1 MAKLEFAAQGAGQR
15 IKRIRKSLGLTMEDF
30 GKSFNPPASKGLVG
44 NWERGDNLPSKE
56 RLQKI
61 AEMANTTV
69 DEIKYGP
76 LSEYVYNVVNHYLTT
91 NADPATFNAYTK
103 LSATAGPMGFE
114 EVMEYLI
121 ITTADR
127 CNRQGVSYGNILL
140 IESIFGEVLQ
150 GYVRSLQD
158 KASPANLLIVKINE
172 ILRTL
177 NSKDLADVLDYAER
191 LTGVIRYDFTNRPQ
205 PVKSTLMSAA
215 QSLPPN
221 VNERVEIPL
230 CGSVSAGAGEYLQ
243 DEHVEYIEVFAD
255 SVPDDADYCLKVN
268 GDSMSPMFESGDI
281 IFVHKQQEPSDGAI
295 MIVDVDG
302 EAYVKK
308 VRVDNNQLRLV
319 SLNPAYDDIIVD
331 KSNDSRII
339 GKVVFS

>member
-103 LSATAGPMGFE
+103 LSATAGPMEFE

-150 GYVRSLQD
+150 EYVRSLQD
-158 KASPANLLIVKINE
+158 KASPTDHMIERINE
-172 ILRTL
+172 ILPKL
-177 NSKDLADVLDYAER
+177 NEKY
-191 LTGVIRYDFTNRPQ
+191 LTVVKNYTEHQYSLQLGNIIRYEFPTDPAAVAEETAPYYASDEIDFPFY
-205 PVKSTLMSAA
+205 
-215 QSLPPN
+215 
-221 VNERVEIPL
+221 
-230 CGSVSAGAGEYLQ
+230 GSVSAGTGEYLQ
-243 DEHVEYIEVFAD
+243 EEHAEPITVHAAAIPAN
-255 SVPDDADYCLKVN
+255 ADYCLRVN
-268 GDSMSPMFESGDI
+268 GDSMLPMFENGDI

-295 MIVDVDG
+295 MIVNVDG

-308 VRVDNNQLRLV
+308 VRVENNQLRLV
-319 SLNPAYDDIIVD
+319 SLNPTYGDITVD